1 MTDSTDINYSKRASG
16 KRLAVFS
23 LLFVALTA
31 AGLYAVYDLFA
42 ERTLTFDARLIAP
55 GTLLSV
61 AGLLLVY
68 FISDG
73 LRLYFTLRALG
84 HRLSLIH
91 I

>member
-1 MTDSTDINYSKRASG
+1 MTHSTDIDYSKRASG
-16 KRLAVFS
+16 KRLAMFS

-68 FISDG
+68 
-73 LRLYFTLRALG
+73 LG
-84 HRLSLIH
+84 RFRTDLVP
-91 I
+91 